1 MGYAYAYG
9 YGIRSGMMASQLYAG
24 TQLNAYTARVTADGG
39 IIQNPSYV
47 YEWYKLMF
55 ELDGNGLPLQIRR
68 KYNAMAGVKLNNI
81 LGVDY
86 VQTWYDFGTTTDTR
100 VDAAQGTAANQ
111 PAWAT
116 HATLPSGIKA
126 PTYDGSND
134 FMTIADLDIFR
145 NQLQGVVIT
154 SVNDF
159 VRTAGNA
166 SHYVSRI
173 NNGAAGVRTELFT
186 RLASTDEF
194 TIRARRLDGDSTVTR
209 TATSAD
215 GLNTLVALFGW
226 GANLL
231 QGVFNGTA
239 TASTTY
245 SSGAGA
251 TSDTAS
257 VNFDIGSAAGASAL
271 NGLIPDYTVARIL
284 PTTAQLTVIRNLEKG
299 FYPSIP

>member
-1 MGYAYAYG
+1 
-9 YGIRSGMMASQLYAG
+9 L
-24 TQLNAYTARVTADGG
+24 
-39 IIQNPSYV
+39 
-47 YEWYKLMF
+47 K
-55 ELDGNGLPLQIRR
+55 
-68 KYNAMAGVKLNNI
+68 
-81 LGVDY
+81 
-86 VQTWYDFGTTTDTR
+86 TR
-100 VDAAQGTAANQ
+100 FPVHRF
-111 PAWAT
+111 P
-116 HATLPSGIKA
+116 
-126 PTYDGSND
+126 
-134 FMTIADLDIFR
+134 
-145 NQLQGVVIT
+145 VI
-154 SVNDF
+154 
-159 VRTAGNA
+159 
-166 SHYVSRI
+166 
-173 NNGAAGVRTELFT
+173 T

-245 SSGAGA
+245 SSGSGA

-271 NGLIPDYTVARIL
+271 NGIISDYTVARIL
-284 PTTAQLTVIRNLEKG
+284 PTTAQLTAIRNLEKG